1 MPINFGRT
9 AFLLVFL
16 TVILLAMGA
25 AVGGEMGVAI
35 AFMIAL
41 VVNGFSYWKS
51 DMIVLRMQG
60 AVQVDAATGGEL
72 YAIVTHLAERAALP
86 MPRVYLIK
94 TPQPNA
100 FATGRDPDHAAICAS
115 TGLLERL
122 TSEEVAGVLAHELA
136 HVKNRDTLT
145 MTMAA
150 TIGGAISM
158 ISQYLQVSA
167 LFGRRGGGSGVL
179 SWVGALAAM
188 LIAPFAAML
197 AQMAISRSREY
208 AADRLGAQICGHPDW
223 LASAL
228 LKIDAAVK
236 AGVANPNAE
245 AHPAHA
251 HLFIVNPLAGRSGDS
266 WFTTHPAI
274 ANRIAELKKLAQEMA
289 VAPSS
294 STSKPWGDRHRPA

>member
-9 AFLLVFL
+9 AFLLIFL
-16 TVILLAMGA
+16 TIILLAMGA
-25 AVGGEMGVAI
+25 AIGGETGVAI

-41 VVNGFSYWKS
+41 ALNGFSYWKS
-51 DMIVLRMQG
+51 DAIVLRMQG
-60 AVQVDAATGGEL
+60 AEQVNASNGGEL
-72 YAIVTHLAERAALP
+72 YRIVEVLAERAQLP
-86 MPRVYLIK
+86 MPKVYILKI
-94 TPQPNA
+94 PQPNA
-100 FATGRDPDHAAICAS
+100 FATGRDPEHAAICAS

-158 ISQYLQVSA
+158 LSQYLQVSA
-167 LFGRRGGGSGVL
+167 LFGRRSGGA
-179 SWVGALAAM
+179 GALGWIASLGTM
-188 LIAPFAAML
+188 LVAPFAAML

-208 AADRLGAQICGHPDW
+208 AADRLGAEICGNPDW

-228 LKIDAAVK
+228 VKIDAAVR
-236 AGVANPNAE
+236 AGVANPNVE

-251 HLFIVNPLAGRSGDS
+251 HMFVVNPLVKRSGDS
-266 WFTTHPAI
+266 WFATHPNI
-274 ANRIAELKKLAQEMA
+274 QNRIAELKKLAQEMA
-289 VAPSS
+289 MGAPPRSIEM
-294 STSKPWGDRHRPA
+294 RRPT

>member
-1 MPINFGRT
+1 MPLNFGRT

-25 AVGGEMGVAI
+25 ALGGEMGVAI
-35 AFMIAL
+35 AFLLAIAM
-41 VVNGFSYWKS
+41 NGVSYWKS
-51 DMIVLRMQG
+51 DAIVLRMQG
-60 AVQVDAATGGEL
+60 AELVDAANGGQL
-72 YAIVTHLAERAALP
+72 YAIVQRLAERAELP
-86 MPRVYLIK
+86 MPKVYIIK

-100 FATGRDPDHAAICAS
+100 FAAGRDPEHAAICAS

-122 TSEEVAGVLAHELA
+122 TPDEVAGVLAHELA

-145 MTMAA
+145 MTIAA

-167 LFGRRGGGSGVL
+167 LFGRRGGGAFG
-179 SWVGALAAM
+179 WIGALAAM

-208 AADRLGAQICGHPDW
+208 AADRLGAEICGNPDW

-228 LKIDAAVK
+228 LKIDAAVRS
-236 AGVANPNAE
+236 GVGNPNAE

-251 HLFIVNPLAGRSGDS
+251 HLFIVNPFANQRGDS
-266 WFTTHPAI
+266 WFATHPAI

-289 VAPSS
+289 VKSQSADKSP
-294 STSKPWGDRHRPA
+294 TRPT